1 MKKSHIILLVSILA
15 IFAISM
21 IAIIINK
28 NKNIEE
34 TDPAYHNYATQTTA
48 TPTTESVNE
57 TYEIEKGGYNYEHVE
72 RLTFAQQAVRVK
84 LDQLI
89 ANDFIEEYH
98 LGDTIVNVTISEL
111 STEDIVYVN
120 FTFKDKDGIE
130 FQDTAV
136 VIYDTYSQNTFVR
149 CLSINDYNAIY
160 QN

>member
-1 MKKSHIILLVSILA
+1 M
-15 IFAISM
+15 
-21 IAIIINK
+21 
-28 NKNIEE
+28 
-34 TDPAYHNYATQTTA
+34 
-48 TPTTESVNE
+48 
-57 TYEIEKGGYNYEHVE
+57 YNYEHIE

-89 ANDFIEEYH
+89 ATDFIEEYH

-136 VIYDTYSQNTFVR
+136 VIYDTYSKNTFVR
-149 CLSINDYNAIY
+149 CLSIDDYNAIY